1 MANELIIACAGS
13 GKTTVL
19 VERALA
25 KANTGET
32 VLITTFTEACEE
44 EIKSKLVKE
53 NNGYIP
59 DNITIQTWFS
69 FLIKEKLKTSMNFIF
84 QKVVKFILIS

>member
-44 EIKSKLVKE
+44 EIKSWLKKIMAIYLTTSRYKL
-53 NNGYIP
+53 G
-59 DNITIQTWFS
+59 
-69 FLIKEKLKTSMNFIF
+69 FLS
-84 QKVVKFILIS
+84 